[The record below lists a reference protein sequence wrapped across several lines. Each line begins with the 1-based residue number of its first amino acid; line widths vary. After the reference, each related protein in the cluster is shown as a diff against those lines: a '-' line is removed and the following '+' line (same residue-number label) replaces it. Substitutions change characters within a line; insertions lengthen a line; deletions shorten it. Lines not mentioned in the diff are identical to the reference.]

1 MKKTLLLVLVVGGLT
16 LTMVATAAAAP
27 SSQESMVQV
36 ATVTGTPEG
45 PMILVPEQV
54 NVRLGPGIN
63 YDQVGVLISGQRA
76 SALGRSPGGDW
87 IQISYP
93 GVPGNVAW
101 VYAPFV
107 VLEQVQGIL
116 PIIEP
121 PPTATPRIT
130 ATIDPTLA
138 AQFSMSNAP
147 ATRLPTYTPAP
158 RVAQPTLEATQT
170 EDGGGFPPILA
181 VLGLLVLGLIGLT
194 ISLLRGY

>member
-1 MKKTLLLVLVVGGLT
+1 MKKVVWATLIASVMGLVML
-16 LTMVATAAAAP
+16 ASAAAAP
-27 SSQESMVQV
+27 TQDVVLAQV

-54 NVRLGPGIN
+54 NVRIGPGID
-63 YDQVGVLISGQRA
+63 YDQVGVLISGQQA
-76 SALGRSPGGDW
+76 SALGRSPGGEW
-87 IQISYP
+87 IQIAYP

-107 VLEQVQGIL
+107 VLDQAQGML
-116 PIIEP
+116 PIVEP
-121 PPTATPRIT
+121 PPTATPRVT

-138 AQFSMSNAP
+138 AQFSMSNVP

-158 RVAQPTLEATQT
+158 QVAQPTLDFATG
-170 EDGGGFPPILA
+170 DSGGGFPPVLA
-181 VLGLLVLGLIGLT
+181 ILGLLAIGLIGLT